1 MKKQRKIEKEI
12 KVNGEKIQNK
22 EMFTWDLSGD
32 RDGTEEIRRRLVMVT
47 IKLSKVKF

>member
-1 MKKQRKIEKEI
+1 MVKKYKK
-12 KVNGEKIQNK
+12 K
-22 EMFTWDLSGD
+22 MFTWDLSGD